1 MRFLT
6 VAAAF
11 FRLAATGCA
20 FLVVAGND
28 THAQTG
34 QPKPAASDTLATH
47 GMAPADALARAL
59 QQREA
64 QRKRQ
69 ALQNR
74 QLSGAKK
81 MFLQR
86 QTALDQI
93 QNRMR
98 RDAKAKDEIIRR
110 MQK

>member
-20 FLVVAGND
+20 VLVFAGND
-28 THAQTG
+28 THAQTA
-34 QPKPAASDTLATH
+34 QMKPGASDTLATH
-47 GMAPADALARAL
+47 GMAPADGLARAL
-59 QQREA
+59 RQREA
-64 QRKRQ
+64 ARKRQ

-74 QLSGAKK
+74 QLSGTKK

-98 RDAKAKDEIIRR
+98 RDAKTKDEIIRR